1 MPFKMID
8 WKSYFWIPATHK
20 DWRKH
25 LFGGCFI
32 SFPLN
37 FEHSRLKQHSW
48 EVTQLLITHAAT
60 TRAASGETQAA
71 RLPSSP
77 SGLFSQRRPV
87 TY

>member
-8 WKSYFWIPATHK
+8 LRSYFWIPATHK
-20 DWRKH
+20 DGRKH
-25 LFGGCFI
+25 LFWGCFI
-32 SFPLN
+32 LFPLS
-37 FEHSRLKQHSW
+37 FEHGRLKQHSW

-60 TRAASGETQAA
+60 ARAASGEGRAA
-71 RLPSSP
+71 CLPSSP